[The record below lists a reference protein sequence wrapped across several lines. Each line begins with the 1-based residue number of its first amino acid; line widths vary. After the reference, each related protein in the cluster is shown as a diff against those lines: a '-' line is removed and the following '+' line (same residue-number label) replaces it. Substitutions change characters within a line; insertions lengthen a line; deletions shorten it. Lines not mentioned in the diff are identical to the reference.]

1 MNALIIIMGIAMC
14 AIAGKSI
21 IDTKKKY
28 ADLGK
33 SNKRKNICLNVISFL
48 VGIGGIIIGSG
59 VFYQHMINEVILW
72 VVVFTQ
78 IIYVIAVKLWQ

>member
-1 MNALIIIMGIAMC
+1 MIITGIAMC
-14 AIAGKSI
+14 TIAGKSI

-28 ADLGK
+28 PDLGR

-59 VFYQHMINEVILW
+59 VFYPYMINEVILW
-72 VVVFTQ
+72 VIVFTQ
-78 IIYVIAVKLWQ
+78 IIYVIAVKIWK